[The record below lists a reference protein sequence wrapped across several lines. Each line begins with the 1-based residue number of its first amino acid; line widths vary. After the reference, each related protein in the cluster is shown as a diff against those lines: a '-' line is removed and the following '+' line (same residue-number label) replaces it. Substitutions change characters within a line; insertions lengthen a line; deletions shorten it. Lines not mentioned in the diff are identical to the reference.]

1 MITGSADLTLEHLL
15 GAWEEFSMIKRVRN
29 VLFATSALFLSV
41 FSANAQTPEKQTVRV
56 LSLPILDVGAL
67 FYATDQGIFAKHG
80 LEIVKVTTT
89 GGAAGVPAM
98 IGGEADVIYGA
109 TVTAVLARAQNLPV
123 KIVAAA
129 AVSLPHSAARD
140 YVAIVT
146 APDSGVAKPSDL
158 AGKRMLVNT
167 LNNLNHLYTMAWLD
181 QQGVDY
187 KSVQFAEAPFPDQP
201 IAVLSGKAAA
211 TMIGA
216 PFLQA
221 MEQKGAKILGWP
233 YRAQSLPVVVGSY
246 MTTDQFAQK
255 NPDAIKRFAA
265 GLKEAIQEM
274 SKPEN
279 REKMIASFAA
289 NTRMSPE
296 LVSTVTLPTYK
307 SEVDLQ
313 SLQQTADLARK
324 FGLLKNAVD
333 LSSLILDTAR

>member
-1 MITGSADLTLEHLL
+1 MIQRLRT
-15 GAWEEFSMIKRVRN
+15 
-29 VLFATSALFLSV
+29 VLFVCSALVLA
-41 FSANAQTPEKQTVRV
+41 FSTANAQTPEKQTIRV

-67 FYATDQGIFAKHG
+67 FYAADQGIFAKHG
-80 LEIVKVTTT
+80 IEVVKVTTT
-89 GGAAGVPAM
+89 GGAAGVPAI

-123 KIVAAA
+123 KIIAAA
-129 AVSLPHSAARD
+129 AVSLPHSAERD
-140 YVAIVT
+140 YVAMVT
-146 APDSGVAKPSDL
+146 AADSGVEKPSDL

-201 IAVLSGKAAA
+201 AAVLSGKAAA

-255 NPDAIKRFAA
+255 NPDVIKRFAA
-265 GLKEAIQEM
+265 ALNEAIQEM
-274 SKPEN
+274 SQPQNKD
-279 REKMIASFAA
+279 KMIATFAA
-289 NTRMSPE
+289 NTRMPIE
-296 LVSTVTLPTYK
+296 LVKTVTLPIYK

-313 SLQQTADLARK
+313 SLQQTVDLARK
-324 FGLLKNAVD
+324 FGLLKNPID
-333 LSSLILDTAR
+333 LSSLLLETAR

>member
-1 MITGSADLTLEHLL
+1 MIERLRNLFFASFALVVSA
-15 GAWEEFSMIKRVRN
+15 A
-29 VLFATSALFLSV
+29 SA
-41 FSANAQTPEKQTVRV
+41 SAQDKVRV

-67 FYATDQGIFAKHG
+67 FYAADQGIFAKHG
-80 LEIVKVTTT
+80 IEIAKITTS

-98 IGGEADVIYGA
+98 IGGEADIIYGA
-109 TVTAVLARAQNLPV
+109 TVTAILARAQHLPIKV
-123 KIVAAA
+123 VAAA
-129 AVSLPHSAARD
+129 AVSLPHDGPRD

-158 AGKRMLVNT
+158 VGKRMLVNT

-187 KSVQFAEAPFPDQP
+187 KSVQFAESPFPDQP
-201 IAVLSGKAAA
+201 NAVLSGKAAA

-221 MEQKGAKILGWP
+221 MEQKGGKILGWP

-255 NPDAIKRFAA
+255 YPDTIRRFAA
-265 GLKEAIQEM
+265 GLNEAIQEM

-279 REKMIASFAA
+279 REKVIATFAA
-289 NTRMSPE
+289 NTRMAPE
-296 LVSTVTLPTYK
+296 LVSTVTLPTYM
-307 SEVDLQ
+307 SQVNLE
-313 SLQQTADLARK
+313 SLRQTADLARK
-324 FGLLKNAVD
+324 FGLLKNPVD
-333 LSSLILDTAR
+333 LSSLLLDTAR

>member
-1 MITGSADLTLEHLL
+1 MIQRFRT
-15 GAWEEFSMIKRVRN
+15 
-29 VLFATSALFLSV
+29 VLFVCSALVLV
-41 FSANAQTPEKQTVRV
+41 FSTANAQTPEKQTIRV

-67 FYATDQGIFAKHG
+67 FYAADQGIFAKHG
-80 LEIVKVTTT
+80 IEVVKVTTT
-89 GGAAGVPAM
+89 GGAAGVPAI

-123 KIVAAA
+123 KIIAAA
-129 AVSLPHSAARD
+129 AVSLPHSAERD
-140 YVAIVT
+140 YVAMVT
-146 APDSGVAKPSDL
+146 AAGSGVEKPSDL

-201 IAVLSGKAAA
+201 AAVLSGKAAA

-255 NPDAIKRFAA
+255 NPDVIKRFAA
-265 GLKEAIQEM
+265 ALNEAIQEM
-274 SKPEN
+274 SQPQNKD
-279 REKMIASFAA
+279 KMIATFAA
-289 NTRMSPE
+289 NTRMPIE
-296 LVSTVTLPTYK
+296 LVKTVTLPIYK

-313 SLQQTADLARK
+313 SLQQTVDLARK
-324 FGLLKNAVD
+324 FGLLKNPVD
-333 LSSLILDTAR
+333 LSSLLLETAR

>member
-1 MITGSADLTLEHLL
+1 MIQRFRT
-15 GAWEEFSMIKRVRN
+15 
-29 VLFATSALFLSV
+29 VLFVCSALVLA
-41 FSANAQTPEKQTVRV
+41 FSTANAQTPEKQTIRV

-67 FYATDQGIFAKHG
+67 FYAADQGIFAKHG
-80 LEIVKVTTT
+80 IEVVKVTTT
-89 GGAAGVPAM
+89 GGAAGVPAI

-123 KIVAAA
+123 KIIAAA
-129 AVSLPHSAARD
+129 AVSLPHSAERD
-140 YVAIVT
+140 YVAMVT
-146 APDSGVAKPSDL
+146 AAGSGVEKPSDL

-201 IAVLSGKAAA
+201 AAVLSGKAAA

-255 NPDAIKRFAA
+255 NPDVIKRFAA
-265 GLKEAIQEM
+265 ALNEAIQEM
-274 SKPEN
+274 SQPQNKD
-279 REKMIASFAA
+279 KMIATFAA
-289 NTRMSPE
+289 NTRMPIE
-296 LVSTVTLPTYK
+296 LVKTVTLPFYK

-313 SLQQTADLARK
+313 SLQQTVDLARK
-324 FGLLKNAVD
+324 FGLLKNPVD
-333 LSSLILDTAR
+333 LSSLLLETAR